1 MGRVPPFMP
10 IAAES
15 TVSGAGI
22 GRLPAKAEVQTLGCT
37 VPNRPLGTLVTVREV
52 LRNARAW
59 TKVQLPPPNP
69 GKLICIDNR
78 VLGRSTLGL
87 FGFTGSA

>member
-37 VPNRPLGTLVTVREV
+37 VPNRPLKTLVTVREV
-52 LRNARAW
+52 LATQGRG
-59 TKVQLPPPNP
+59 L
-69 GKLICIDNR
+69 
-78 VLGRSTLGL
+78 RSTSAPPIP
-87 FGFTGSA
+87 GS